1 MSTGAF
7 TRFVEIGRVV
17 MINFGKLE
25 GKLAVIVDLVDH
37 NKVRGI
43 SARAASCETV
53 LSETRRSA
61 TTRRARAAGS
71 G

>member
-7 TRFVEIGRVV
+7 TRFVEVGRVV

-43 SARAASCETV
+43 SARAASRASIW
-53 LSETRRSA
+53 SETRRSA
-61 TTRRARAAGS
+61 AMRRARAAAG